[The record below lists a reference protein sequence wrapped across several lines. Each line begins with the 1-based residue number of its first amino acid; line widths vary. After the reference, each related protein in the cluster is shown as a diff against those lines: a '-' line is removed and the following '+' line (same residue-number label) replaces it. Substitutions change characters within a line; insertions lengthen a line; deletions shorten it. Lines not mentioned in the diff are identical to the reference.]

1 MLTQSPE
8 EDKQNHTQAQG
19 ITHIQK
25 LLISHLG
32 LSIVNQ
38 QARELCYIS
47 FQNLSVRKESSTKHL
62 KLNVKVGDL
71 QIDNQLSRET
81 TAIIL
86 KREKH
91 SIGAK

>member
-1 MLTQSPE
+1 MLEISNEKTLKVIRIVYEKMLTQSPE

-19 ITHIQK
+19 VTHIQK

-47 FQNLSVRKESSTKHL
+47 F
-62 KLNVKVGDL
+62 
-71 QIDNQLSRET
+71 
-81 TAIIL
+81 
-86 KREKH
+86 
-91 SIGAK
+91 